1 MPEKKGRSIPTVQ
14 QLVED
19 KLIKVA
25 SQYWAPFTS
34 EHAGFKPEV
43 VADIYCNELLRK
55 GFAPRQIMLL
65 EFSQYLERFLWPN
78 YEADTSSVEHLL
90 SILVMVNEKFRDR
103 TPVWQI
109 FASRPDQFAR
119 MFKKVMNVALD
130 HATLTLPE
138 KTIVIVFL
146 GHCFNSVVSPVE
158 KNSIPYKEIDSVRA
172 LIQKL
177 VSLPSWVSL
186 PTEIR
191 NALLS
196 KNAKLKKVWR
206 AVEKHDSKMSE
217 DERKD
222 AYYHRT
228 FLFRLL
234 KTFVSVLN
242 SIPSEGRCDLAA
254 VRYCERFLEF
264 LIDLNSLLPIRR
276 FFNAILQAN
285 HIVTSCYLSNLFKR
299 EEGKLFRQLS
309 EMLKF
314 YCRFEIDDLTGEAL
328 TTKQMMDLHMQKVA
342 NLQRVNN
349 CFWVLSYHPLAAW
362 FFFVSLFNFSGKF
375 PTADNVAFSHFRDEL
390 KEFYLRNISCVDSRE
405 SIVKY
410 FSSLDAK
417 QLIHLLQMLHLIEA
431 DWPKQKMSVVEEKAF
446 YLEVLVTN
454 HEKYPSQLESI
465 NNMPLY
471 PTEEIIWD
479 ENVVPDEYYGGDECL
494 ALNKLGLQFL
504 TMYDYLLRNFNLFR
518 LESTYQ
524 IRKDIEDALFRLKPW
539 KHETDESLVVFGGWA
554 RMALPITNFSVVE
567 VGKPN
572 VGENCPSIVRADVQL
587 TLNLR
592 PDIRSEWLNLR
603 KHDVCFLVTVRPSAP
618 VGTKYDV
625 RQAFKDQIPV
635 VHVRGCEIEG
645 MLGPDGKLIEEYGGG
660 SDSSVSFSTNI
671 RTFRVWLDS
680 NQYRDDLQKQTASG
694 GEDVYGTFNV
704 IIRRKPKENNF
715 KAVLDTIRQL
725 MNSSCVVPDWLHDV
739 LLGYGDPT
747 AAHYSKMSKQQ
758 ATLDFDDTFV
768 SFDHVKD
775 SFVDYKCVLECSD
788 GQDPVPPFKLDIT
801 EGPPKQVTVIPY
813 SVSPRGPYP
822 TSRRKF
828 NSVRFTP
835 AQVEAIR
842 SGMQP
847 GLTLIVGPP
856 GTGKTD
862 VAAQIINNLYHN
874 WPEQRTLVVTHSNQA
889 LNHLFEKIM
898 ALDIDERHLLR
909 HGEEELATEKDFSKY
924 GRVNYVLSQR
934 LRLLKEV
941 ERLQHSLDVPGDV
954 AYTCETA
961 RYFFVY
967 QVTSRWAD
975 FLTKL
980 SRSDRTA
987 DTVASL
993 FPFTRFFENLP
1004 PEQPLFKGNS
1014 YEEDMEMAEACWR
1027 YIRNVFDE
1035 LDEFRSFELLRGG
1048 RDRVEYLVIREAKVI
1063 AMTCTHAALRRKE
1076 LVQIAFHYDNVLM
1089 EEAAQILE
1097 IETFIPLLLQE
1108 TKDGHNRLKRWILIG
1123 DHHQLP
1129 PVIKNQAFQ
1138 KYSNMEQS
1146 LFARLVRLGVP
1157 RVNLDMQGRAR
1168 PSLAALYSWRYPR
1181 LDNLPHIVQRVEYQ
1195 LANPGFLYEY
1205 QLIDVGDYNGVGES
1219 APTPHFYQNLAEA
1232 EYAVAIFMYMRMLG
1246 YPAERISILTT
1257 YNGQKH
1263 LIKDIVRRRCGNNP
1277 LLGSPAKITTVDKY
1291 QGQQNDYIILSLVRS
1306 QAVGHIRDLRR
1317 LVVAMSRAKLGLYIL
1332 ARVSLFRNCF
1342 ELTPHGIVF
1351 YRSFDPAGG
1360 KWNNRS
1366 FQLCQR
1372 PQNLILVPT
1381 EVFASQLLR
1390 KANEISGVASTVE
1403 IQSMPDMVS
1412 FVYEYYTANAETLR
1426 QEWAA
1431 ANEGIVEPVAE
1442 VNKEADQLK
1451 ETEIEFEV
1459 LNE

>member
-1 MPEKKGRSIPTVQ
+1 MPEKKARSIPTVQ

-34 EHAGFKPEV
+34 DHAAFKPEV
-43 VADIYCNELLRK
+43 VADIYCNEILRK

-78 YEADTSSVEHLL
+78 YEAESSSVEHLL

-109 FASRPDQFAR
+109 FASRPEQFAK

-138 KTIVIVFL
+138 RTVVIVFL
-146 GHCFNSVVSPVE
+146 GHCFNSV
-158 KNSIPYKEIDSVRA
+158 EIDSVRA

-186 PTEIR
+186 PAEIR

-196 KNAKLKKVWR
+196 KNAKLKKIWR

-234 KTFVSVLN
+234 KTFVNVLN

-299 EEGKLFRQLS
+299 EEGKLFRQLL

-328 TTKQMMDLHMQKVA
+328 TRKQMMDLHMQKLA
-342 NLQRVNN
+342 NLQNI
-349 CFWVLSYHPLAAW
+349 A
-362 FFFVSLFNFSGKF
+362 FN
-375 PTADNVAFSHFRDEL
+375 HFRDEL

-405 SIVKY
+405 SILKY
-410 FSSLDAK
+410 FSSLDVQK
-417 QLIHLLQMLHLIEA
+417 LIHLLQMLHLIEA
-431 DWPKQKMSVVEEKAF
+431 DWSKQKMSVEDKAF

-479 ENVVPDEYYGGDECL
+479 ENVVPDEYYGGEECL

-539 KHETDESLVVFGGWA
+539 KHETDESLVLGGWA

-625 RQAFKDQIPV
+625 RQPFKDQIPV
-635 VHVRGCEIEG
+635 VYVRGCEIEG
-645 MLGPDGKLIEEYGGG
+645 MLGPDGKLIEEYAAN
-660 SDSSVSFSTNI
+660 DSSISFSTNI
-671 RTFRVWLDS
+671 RTFRVWLDC
-680 NQYRDDLQKQTASG
+680 NQYRDDLQKQAANG
-694 GEDVYGTFNV
+694 GEDIYGTFNV

-725 MNSSCVVPDWLHDV
+725 MNSSCVVPDWLHDI

-747 AAHYSKMSKQQ
+747 AAHYSKMSKQR

-775 SFVDYKCVLECSD
+775 SFADYQCVLDCPED
-788 GQDPVPPFKLDIT
+788 QNPVPPFKLDIT

-813 SVSPRGPYP
+813 VVSPRGPYP

-828 NSVRFTP
+828 NTVRFTP

-909 HGEEELATEKDFSKY
+909 LGKFFPSIFVPAGCQRSVLGHGEEELATEKDFSKY
-924 GRVNYVLSQR
+924 GRVNYVLAQR

-987 DTVASL
+987 DSVASL
-993 FPFTRFFENLP
+993 FPFARFFDNLP

-1027 YIRNVFDE
+1027 YICNVFDE

-1263 LIKDIVRRRCGNNP
+1263 LIKDIVRRRCGDNP
-1277 LLGSPAKITTVDKY
+1277 LLGSPSKITTVDKY

-1342 ELTPHGIVF
+1342 ELTPVF
-1351 YRSFDPAGG
+1351 GM
-1360 KWNNRS
+1360 
-1366 FQLCQR
+1366 LCQR

-1381 EVFASQLLR
+1381 EVFASQPLR
-1390 KANEISGVASTVE
+1390 KANDLSNVASTVE
-1403 IQSMPDMVS
+1403 IKSMPDM
-1412 FVYEYYTANAETLR
+1412 AEMPYD
-1426 QEWAA
+1426 
-1431 ANEGIVEPVAE
+1431 EGAVEPIAE
-1442 VNKEADQLK
+1442 VSKEADQLK

>member
-1 MPEKKGRSIPTVQ
+1 MAQRKAKGIPTVQ

-19 KLIKVA
+19 DLIKIA

-34 EHAGFKPEV
+34 DHAAFKPQV
-43 VADIYCNELLRK
+43 VADIYCKELLRK
-55 GFAPRQIMLL
+55 GFTLRQVMLL

-78 YEADTSSVEHLL
+78 YEADSSSVEHLL
-90 SILVMVNEKFRDR
+90 SILVMVNEKFRGR
-103 TPVWQI
+103 SPVWDI
-109 FASRPDQFAR
+109 FASRPEQFAK
-119 MFKKVMNVALD
+119 MFRKVLSASLD
-130 HATLTLPE
+130 HSTLTLPE

-146 GHCFNSVVSPVE
+146 GHCFNSVEV
-158 KNSIPYKEIDSVRA
+158 DLVRT

-177 VSLPSWVSL
+177 VSLPSWICL
-186 PTEIR
+186 PAETR
-191 NALLS
+191 NSLLS
-196 KNAKLKKVWR
+196 RHPKLKKIWR
-206 AVEKHDSKMSE
+206 ALEKHDSKLSE
-217 DERKD
+217 DERKELT
-222 AYYHRT
+222 YHRT
-228 FLFRLL
+228 FLSRLL
-234 KTFVSVLN
+234 KSFLCVLN
-242 SIPSEGRCDLAA
+242 SIPAEGPCDLAA
-254 VRYCERFLEF
+254 VRYCERFLEL

-276 FFNAILQAN
+276 FFNAILQVN
-285 HIVTSCYLSNLFKR
+285 HVVTSCYLSNLFKR
-299 EEGKLFRQLS
+299 DEGKLFGQLL

-314 YCRFEIDDLTGEAL
+314 YCRFEIDDFTGQAL
-328 TTKQMMDLHMQKVA
+328 TRKEMMNLHMQKLA
-342 NLQRVNN
+342 NLQ
-349 CFWVLSYHPLAAW
+349 
-362 FFFVSLFNFSGKF
+362 
-375 PTADNVAFSHFRDEL
+375 NVAFKHFREDL
-390 KEFYLRNISCVDSRE
+390 KEFYLRNISNVDSRE
-405 SIVKY
+405 CILKY
-410 FSSLDAK
+410 FRSLDVEK
-417 QLIHLLQMLHLIEA
+417 LHRLLQMLHLIEDGWSA
-431 DWPKQKMSVVEEKAF
+431 KNMSVDEKAF
-446 YLEVLVTN
+446 LLELLVTH
-454 HEKYPSQLESI
+454 HEKCPSQLEAI
-465 NNMPLY
+465 NDMPLY

-479 ENVVPDEYYGGDECL
+479 ENRVPDEYYGGEECL

-539 KHETDESLVVFGGWA
+539 KHETEDSLVLGGWA

-572 VGENCPSIVRADVQL
+572 VGENCPSVVRADVQL

-625 RQAFKDQIPV
+625 RLPFKDQIPV

-645 MLGPDGKLIEEYGGG
+645 MLGPDGKLIEEYAVK
-660 SDSSVSFSTNI
+660 DSSVSFSSNV
-671 RTFRVWLDS
+671 RTFRVWLDC
-680 NQYRDDLQKQTASG
+680 NQYRDDLRRQSASEA
-694 GEDVYGTFNV
+694 EDIYASFNV
-704 IIRRKPKENNF
+704 ILRRKPKENNF

-725 MNSSCVVPDWLHDV
+725 MNSSCVVPDWLHDI
-739 LLGYGDPT
+739 LLGYGDPV
-747 AAHYSKMSKQQ
+747 AAHYSKMSKHQ
-758 ATLDFDDTFV
+758 AMLDFDDTFV
-768 SFDHVKD
+768 SFEHVKD
-775 SFVDYKCVLECSD
+775 SFPDHHCILECAE
-788 GQDPVPPFKLDIT
+788 GQQAVPPYKLGIA
-801 EGPPKQVTVIPY
+801 EEPRKLVTVIPY
-813 SVSPRGPYP
+813 SVSLRGPYP
-822 TSRRKF
+822 SSRRKF
-828 NSVRFTP
+828 NTIRFTP

-862 VAAQIINNLYHN
+862 VAAQIINNIYHN

-909 HGEEELATEKDFSKY
+909 LGHGEEELETEKDFSKY
-924 GRVNYVLSQR
+924 GRVNYVLAQR
-934 LRLLKEV
+934 LRLLQEV
-941 ERLQHSLDVPGDV
+941 ERLQRSLDVAGDV

-967 QVTSRWAD
+967 QVSTRWAD
-975 FLTKL
+975 FLNKVG
-980 SRSDRTA
+980 RSARTA
-987 DTVASL
+987 DSVSSL
-993 FPFTRFFENLP
+993 FPFTRFFDNLP
-1004 PEQPLFKGNS
+1004 PEQPLFGGKS
-1014 YEEDMEMAEACWR
+1014 YEENMEMAESCWR
-1027 YIRNVFDE
+1027 YICDIFSE

-1138 KYSNMEQS
+1138 KYGNMEQS
-1146 LFARLVRLGVP
+1146 LFARLVRLGVQ
-1157 RVNLDMQGRAR
+1157 RVDLDMQGRAR
-1168 PSLAALYSWRYPR
+1168 PSLASLYSWRYPR
-1181 LDNLPHIVQRVEYQ
+1181 LDNLPHIVQREEYQ

-1205 QLIDVGDYNGVGES
+1205 QLINVDDYDGVGES

-1263 LIKDIVRRRCGNNP
+1263 LIKDIVNRRCVNNP
-1277 LLGSPAKITTVDKY
+1277 ILGSPLKITTVDKY
-1291 QGQQNDYIILSLVRS
+1291 QGQQNDYIILSLVRTA
-1306 QAVGHIRDLRR
+1306 AVGHIRDLRR

-1332 ARVSLFRNCF
+1332 ARVPLFRNCF
-1342 ELTPHGIVF
+1342 ELTPVF
-1351 YRSFDPAGG
+1351 
-1360 KWNNRS
+1360 NL
-1366 FQLCQR
+1366 LCQR
-1372 PQNLILVPT
+1372 PQKLVIVPT
-1381 EVFASQLLR
+1381 EVFAMQSLR
-1390 KANEISGVASTVE
+1390 KVFDVNDVASAVE
-1403 IQSMPDMVS
+1403 IENMPNMVS
-1412 FVYEYYTANAETLR
+1412 FVHEYYTANVDALR

-1431 ANEGIVEPVAE
+1431 KNGIIEETEIPYDEPVVEPMPE
-1442 VNKEADQLK
+1442 VTKEADQPK